1 MSRFWSEHIHELDPY
16 VPGEQPS
23 QQELIKLNTNEHAYG
38 PSPKV
43 FEAIQAVLNDD
54 LRLYPSFNADDLVA
68 ALGAHHQLAGEQVF
82 VGNSS
87 DEVLAHVFNGLFRRT
102 GKALWFPDV
111 TYSFYKTYCRFYDID
126 PHYVPLDDNLRIR
139 PADYHQ
145 AQAQGAA
152 GIIFANPNA
161 PTGHYLELGV
171 IEELAQKNP
180 DIPVV
185 VDEAYIDFGGQSADV
200 LLAKCLNLVV
210 IRTFSKGY
218 ALAGLRAGYALASAE
233 IVAGLQRVKDS
244 FNSYPLD
251 RLAQAGATAAI
262 KDAAYYEKINQ
273 KIIENR
279 EFLAQ
284 ALTKMGFEVLPSLTN
299 FVFAR
304 PKNDSAAALF
314 TYLRDA
320 GVLVRYFS
328 EPRIEQFL
336 RITVGTRSQCERLI
350 ELLHQRQTSR

>member
-1 MSRFWSEHIHELDPY
+1 PPPRRGRSRPKLRYAHQGGQNPPVVVVHGTGLNEVPESYRRYIEGQVRQAYKLEGTPLRIEFRTTRNPYVRGKKEMSRFWSEHIHELDPY

-200 LLAKCLNLVV
+200 LLAKCPNLVV

-244 FNSYPLD
+244 FNSY
-251 RLAQAGATAAI
+251 
-262 KDAAYYEKINQ
+262 
-273 KIIENR
+273 
-279 EFLAQ
+279 
-284 ALTKMGFEVLPSLTN
+284 
-299 FVFAR
+299 
-304 PKNDSAAALF
+304 
-314 TYLRDA
+314 
-320 GVLVRYFS
+320 
-328 EPRIEQFL
+328 
-336 RITVGTRSQCERLI
+336 
-350 ELLHQRQTSR
+350 